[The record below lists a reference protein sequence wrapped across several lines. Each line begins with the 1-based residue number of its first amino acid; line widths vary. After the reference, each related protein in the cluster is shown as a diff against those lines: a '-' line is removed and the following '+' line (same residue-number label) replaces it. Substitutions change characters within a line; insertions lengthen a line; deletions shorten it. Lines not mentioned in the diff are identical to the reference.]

1 MYICICVYVYI
12 CIYVYMYIC
21 YTCIHMYTCIYVY
34 TCIHMYV
41 YILMG
46 YMTTGCSMNKDVT
59 MLIITRNDRTAP
71 RFYIWFINWD
81 QQDQPGK
88 RETSGSILA
97 NKYHPPVI
105 THGLLENPPFID
117 VFPIFLFKPRCI
129 GDLPLPRLMAREG
142 SVYNF
147 EPWLH
152 AATKLT

>member
-1 MYICICVYVYI
+1 MYICIYVYMYMCICVYMYI

-71 RFYIWFINWD
+71 RFYI
-81 QQDQPGK
+81 
-88 RETSGSILA
+88 
-97 NKYHPPVI
+97 
-105 THGLLENPPFID
+105 
-117 VFPIFLFKPRCI
+117 
-129 GDLPLPRLMAREG
+129 
-142 SVYNF
+142 
-147 EPWLH
+147 
-152 AATKLT
+152 